1 MRVTRFPYFFYFLQE
16 AKNLVVKNNKVTIND
31 INYEL
36 KAKNKSLFLFL
47 RFLPIAIFFLITF
60 NQYDFSLSNEKIVQ
74 YISAIAIFLI
84 IIIFKRIGFIISLI
98 VLVGIGIFTISNYF
112 ELENMAMPFIFKYLI
127 FIFVIYD
134 FYRNMN
140 CKLYELLENNKLKAH
155 LILKEMKEWKK

>member
-16 AKNLVVKNNKVTIND
+16 AENIVASKNKVLINEKE
-31 INYEL
+31 YL
-36 KAKNKSLFLFL
+36 LKNKNRSIFLFL

-60 NQYDFSLSNEKIVQ
+60 NKYDFSLSNEKIIQ
-74 YISAIAIFLI
+74 YIIAIAIFLI

-98 VLVGIGIFTISNYF
+98 ILVGIGIFTISNYF

-127 FIFVIYD
+127 FIFMIYD
-134 FYRNMN
+134 LYRNMN

-155 LILKEMKEWKK
+155 IITKEKY

>member
-1 MRVTRFPYFFYFLQE
+1 MRVTRFPYFFYLLQE
-16 AKNLVVKNNKVTIND
+16 TKNLVLANNRVVINEKE
-31 INYEL
+31 YQL
-36 KAKNKSLFLFL
+36 KNKNKFLFLFL
-47 RFLPIAIFFLITF
+47 RFLPIVIFFLITF
-60 NQYDFSLSNEKIVQ
+60 NKYDFSLSNEKIVQ

-98 VLVGIGIFTISNYF
+98 ALVGIGIFTISNYF

-127 FIFVIYD
+127 LIFAIYD

-155 LILKEMKEWKK
+155 LITKEMKEWEK